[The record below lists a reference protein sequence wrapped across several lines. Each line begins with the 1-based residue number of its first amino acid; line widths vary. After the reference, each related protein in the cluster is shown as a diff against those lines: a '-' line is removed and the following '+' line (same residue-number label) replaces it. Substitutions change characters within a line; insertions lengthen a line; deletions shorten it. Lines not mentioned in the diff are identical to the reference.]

1 MAEFMG
7 YRRVDG
13 TVGVRNHVVVMSSV
27 SCANGVVEAIGRE
40 VPEVVAITHTEG
52 CGRGPD
58 DVTMAIRT
66 LVGTASHPNV
76 SATLLVGLGCEVIQA
91 PMLAARASEAG
102 RRVEFLGIQDTGGT
116 PRTVEAGVA
125 VVRDMLAEAS
135 TQEREPVGVEHL
147 MMAVECGGSDSMSG
161 LTANPAIG
169 LVADWLV
176 DCGGR
181 VLMSEITEFIG
192 AEDAA
197 AARCATPEVRD
208 RLMTMLAEHREL
220 VVEELGAFAHLVI
233 APGNAEGGLSS
244 IEEKSL
250 GSFAKG
256 GHTPIRQVVEYSESP
271 TERGLIVMNAPG
283 SDVFSFTGELAAGA
297 QLLLFS
303 TGRGTP
309 TGSPI
314 APVLKISTN
323 SELFRHMPDDMDFD
337 AGVVMAGRSLEDVSV
352 DLRGLMLEVADGR
365 HTCAERNRSEMF
377 AINSVGPPF

>member
-91 PMLAARASEAG
+91 TMLAARASEAG

-135 TQEREPVGVEHL
+135 TQERERVCVELL
-147 MMAVECGGSDSMSG
+147 MMAVECGWSDSMWG
-161 LTANPAIG
+161 LTAYPAIG

-208 RLMTMLAEHREL
+208 RLMTMLAERHVNLTTAQVVLKQMVLTGKDPHEIVDAGHLQQVTDAVTIVGVVDRVLLENADIAADVKAGRVAKAQFLVGQVMKLSKGQADPAIVREL
-220 VVEELGAFAHLVI
+220 LANKLGI
-233 APGNAEGGLSS
+233 T
-244 IEEKSL
+244 I
-250 GSFAKG
+250 
-256 GHTPIRQVVEYSESP
+256 
-271 TERGLIVMNAPG
+271 
-283 SDVFSFTGELAAGA
+283 
-297 QLLLFS
+297 
-303 TGRGTP
+303 
-309 TGSPI
+309 
-314 APVLKISTN
+314 
-323 SELFRHMPDDMDFD
+323 
-337 AGVVMAGRSLEDVSV
+337 
-352 DLRGLMLEVADGR
+352 
-365 HTCAERNRSEMF
+365 
-377 AINSVGPPF
+377 